1 MCDEFIHPG
10 LVEDHRLS
18 RRSFGLMTAVAAS
31 LPASALAQS
40 DVVEKDVE
48 VKTADG
54 TCDAALFRP
63 AGKGSW
69 SAVLIWPDIMGLR
82 PAFRDM
88 GRRLAAQGHVVLVPN
103 PFYRSAHAPV
113 IGESF
118 DFNNPEQRN
127 RLFGYRSAMTD
138 AGIDHDAQAYLAF
151 LDAQPETAKT
161 KKAGVQGYCMGGALS
176 FRTAAAVPSRIAAV
190 GSFHGGNGLV
200 TKEANSPHLLI
211 AKTNATYLVCQAQND
226 DMQQPQMKEDL
237 KAAFVAAKRP
247 ATVEVYQANHGWCVK
262 GGAVYNEGE
271 AERAWAALAKLYQ
284 SNLV

>member
-1 MCDEFIHPG
+1 
-10 LVEDHRLS
+10 
-18 RRSFGLMTAVAAS
+18 
-31 LPASALAQS
+31 LAQS

-54 TCDAALFRP
+54 TCDAALFHP

-113 IGESF
+113 IGEAF

-226 DMQQPQMKEDL
+226 DMQAPQMKEDL

-247 ATVEVYQANHGWCVK
+247 ATVEVYQANHGWCVR

-271 AERAWAALAKLYQ
+271 AERAWAALTKLYQ
-284 SNLV
+284 STLV